1 MRLNSGMHFRNRVQ
15 RYYKKM
21 KNTNYSLKKHLT
33 YSVLLLLAVL
43 SGTVRAEDTHFIG
56 GSISVGEW
64 SLLPLQKGGGANIY
78 YTPSANTDYILT
90 SPAPVKYKPSV
101 GASGSLVFQYELQ
114 YKPHSYSPV
123 ALLFDAGIGASAGW
137 TSYLQSTNMMDYI
150 HDPQI
155 DINGNEFT
163 FMYAVTGRRDQ
174 YMNVALQIP
183 LMIGLQYNH
192 FYGLA
197 GVKFYYN
204 MLTKNISKGTLST
217 YGKYPDLIGDP
228 IGSGELHNMPEYQ
241 FFENVEMDVSS
252 VTTRDIAKG
261 SADIDIDASLEL
273 GYRIG
278 MMTRETGY
286 DVPKRKREF
295 RIGVFADF
303 GIFDW
308 HKAGHASAIVGA
320 DTKTYDANAAF
331 NPYKADGSIGDNR
344 SMVEGVQLTDIM
356 QTSAFAD
363 KLVHSLQVG
372 IKFTFLFELPK
383 PGQCVICRDSYQS
396 MYKSSGG
403 SRKGMKYE
411 EE

>member
-1 MRLNSGMHFRNRVQ
+1 
-15 RYYKKM
+15 M

-43 SGTVRAEDTHFIG
+43 SGTVKAEDTHFIG

-64 SLLPLQKGGGANIY
+64 SLLPFQKGGNTGNDVTDETTIQPMPMPAA
-78 YTPSANTDYILT
+78 THAASAE
-90 SPAPVKYKPSV
+90 PVKYKPSV
-101 GASGSLVFQYELQ
+101 GAAGSLVFQYELQ

-123 ALLFDAGIGASAGW
+123 ALLFDAGLGASVGW
-137 TSYLQSTNMMDYI
+137 TSYQQSTNMLDSIPTTQKDKY
-150 HDPQI
+150 D
-155 DINGNEFT
+155 NEFT

-174 YMNVALQIP
+174 YLNVALQIP

-204 MLTKNISKGTLST
+204 LLTKNISEGTLST
-217 YGKYPDLIGDP
+217 YGKYPNLIGSP
-228 IGSGELHNMPEYQ
+228 VGSGELHNMPEYQ
-241 FFENVEMDVSS
+241 FFENVEMDASS
-252 VTTRDIAKG
+252 VTG
-261 SADIDIDASLEL
+261 SAGIDIDASLEL

-278 MMTRETGY
+278 ALSRETGF
-286 DVPKRKREF
+286 DVPKRKTEY

-303 GIFDW
+303 GLFNW
-308 HKAGHASAIVGA
+308 SKANSASTASAIVGVGN
-320 DTKTYDANAAF
+320 KTYDADAAF
-331 NPYKADGSIGDNR
+331 NPYKPDGSIGDNR
-344 SMVEGVQLTDIM
+344 SMVEGVKLTDIM
-356 QTSAFAD
+356 QTSTFAD
-363 KLVHSLQVG
+363 KFVHSLMVG
-372 IKFTFLFELPK
+372 IKFTVLFELPK

-396 MYKSSGG
+396 IYKSGG